1 MSNSRDFID
10 SIENGENLEA
20 ESHFSSALSDKVG
33 ASLENRRQEL
43 ANELVN
49 EKMQVKVR
57 RAGQGSELDA
67 GSGRNERDKV
77 ADQARKDRE
86 GNLEPVTK
94 GSTKTIITK
103 LRTAGQPKGSDEL
116 DATGSGPKIKPQK
129 KHVSAGLT
137 KDHSKKIGLG
147 RMMGPTKTDQQG
159 AMSQTLARQ
168 QLTRRAKK
176 VGGTKNL
183 SRKDVDDAVK
193 AEKGGFQDTGG
204 GYDTSQD

>member
-49 EKMQVKVR
+49 EKMHVKVR
-57 RAGQGSELDA
+57 RADQGSELDA

-77 ADQARKDRE
+77 ADQARRDRE
-86 GNLEPVTK
+86 DNRRVVTGREG
-94 GSTKTIITK
+94 GSAVN
-103 LRTAGQPKGSDEL
+103 RTAGQPKGSDEL
-116 DATGSGPKIKPQK
+116 DSGASAPKKKKSDGPVNPKAIKQFDRPSIK
-129 KHVSAGLT
+129 N
-137 KDHSKKIGLG
+137 
-147 RMMGPTKTDQQG
+147 PTMK
-159 AMSQTLARQ
+159 Q
-168 QLTRRAKK
+168 QLQRGMEDRLAKDDIKRLGKGAKDPKKTAKIAKK
-176 VGGTKNL
+176 MKSGY
-183 SRKDVDDAVK
+183 
-193 AEKGGFQDTGG
+193 QDTGG